1 MDGKAPL
8 SPKTKGVADL
18 KERKNK
24 LEKYEN
30 WCKPTK
36 MDFESIV
43 GKEKW
48 DQHWEN
54 WEKVQDIMREAQKLA
69 EKINSEA
76 AHAFK
81 RL

>member
-1 MDGKAPL
+1 
-8 SPKTKGVADL
+8 
-18 KERKNK
+18 
-24 LEKYEN
+24 
-30 WCKPTK
+30 

-76 AHAFK
+76 THAFK